1 MYHLPN
7 APISKNNQ
15 QMRNHHPNS
24 HFCAHFPKWLQF
36 LFWLPSIIWKL
47 LFSLFRSNDQKYTN
61 IFLCCHGAY
70 NVKNYARYLSYHVRE
85 PVCVC
90 ACVRVANGRRYMNVC
105 GRFGRRNGSLT
116 LKWNTSN
123 SFMICVLATGYPRTY
138 IEAEAQQP
146 LGIIGKI
153 CRRLLINEQ
162 MFHHL

>member
-1 MYHLPN
+1 MCTIYQTPPSQKTINKCVTTIRTLISVHTFLNDCNFSFDYRPLYEN
-7 APISKNNQ
+7 SFSRYFGPMTKNIRIFFFAAMGLITWRIMLDIYPIMWGSRC
-15 QMRNHHPNS
+15 M
-24 HFCAHFPKWLQF
+24 
-36 LFWLPSIIWKL
+36 
-47 LFSLFRSNDQKYTN
+47 
-61 IFLCCHGAY
+61 
-70 NVKNYARYLSYHVRE
+70 
-85 PVCVC
+85 
-90 ACVRVANGRRYMNVC
+90 CVRVANGRRYMNVC